1 MAELDARGQR
11 AWRRF
16 AQKLQAEGGYSP
28 AQIQNAQ
35 RYWMER
41 YNRGVRDDAQLEQ
54 AGRVGTESIE
64 PPSELDRA
72 TDQLTAAVEGAIGPL
87 DPGPDGPAAEL
98 MVPGESIESLEEY
111 LGRLKDQEGYDR
123 DQLREAGEWWLQQR
137 QDVAGNT
144 AIQIPPQPGD
154 LAGGMEADALL
165 ADIEGGAEPVTS
177 GEFADQVVQGLPV
190 EQQVDL
196 TEMGWSPDAPTNE
209 ELAAIQTVTKQPDG
223 KETVTD
229 AVDLTQT
236 GWKDWAS
243 LGAGLAGSALGVL
256 APELERDRGYEASLR
271 RRMGGDTLARR
282 ESALAAG
289 QLGRGI
295 RSASLGRRDI
305 SPALAARNAQ
315 MAAAQ
320 ASTDMMGR
328 AAIASAQERR
338 NAETELANIRK
349 QRRAT
354 QINAGLGALS
364 QVGAWLGGQAASER
378 QDAKTRQAQ
387 SFQAEQNRLM
397 REALGKGR
405 G

>member
-1 MAELDARGQR
+1 MAELDARGHR

-16 AQKLQAEGGYSP
+16 ARKLEAEGGYSTQ
-28 AQIQNAQ
+28 QILNAH
-35 RYWMER
+35 RYWLER
-41 YNRGVRDDAQLEQ
+41 YNRGVRDETQLEQ
-54 AGRVGTESIE
+54 AGRVGTESVAPAPAPTEVDLAADEAMAALASLDAE
-64 PPSELDRA
+64 PTMDF
-72 TDQLTAAVEGAIGPL
+72 T
-87 DPGPDGPAAEL
+87 
-98 MVPGESIESLEEY
+98 LEETGAET
-111 LGRLKDQEGYDR
+111 L
-123 DQLREAGEWWLQQR
+123 
-137 QDVAGNT
+137 
-144 AIQIPPQPGD
+144 P
-154 LAGGMEADALL
+154 GGMDAEALIE
-165 ADIEGGAEPVTS
+165 DIEGGPEPVTTREFGEQLLADLPAEPV
-177 GEFADQVVQGLPV
+177 Q
-190 EQQVDL
+190 QQVDL

-229 AVDLTQT
+229 TVDLSQT

-282 ESALAAG
+282 EAALAAG

-387 SFQAEQNRLM
+387 KFQAEQNRLM
-397 REALGKGR
+397 REAIAKGR
-405 G
+405 GQ

>member
-1 MAELDARGQR
+1 MAGLDAEAQQ

-16 AQKLQAEGGYSP
+16 AQKLEAEGGYSTQ
-28 AQIQNAQ
+28 QILNAH
-35 RYWMER
+35 RYWLER
-41 YNRGVRDDAQLEQ
+41 YNRGVRDETQLEQ
-54 AGRVGTESIE
+54 AGRVGTESV
-64 PPSELDRA
+64 A
-72 TDQLTAAVEGAIGPL
+72 
-87 DPGPDGPAAEL
+87 PAPAPTE
-98 MVPGESIESLEEY
+98 V
-111 LGRLKDQEGYDR
+111 
-123 DQLREAGEWWLQQR
+123 
-137 QDVAGNT
+137 
-144 AIQIPPQPGD
+144 D
-154 LAGGMEADALL
+154 LAADEAMAALASLDAPPAEQSMDFTLDETGADTLTGGMGAEALIE
-165 ADIEGGAEPVTS
+165 DIEGGPEPVTTREF
-177 GEFADQVVQGLPV
+177 GEQLLADLPPDPV

-229 AVDLTQT
+229 TVDLSET

-271 RRMGGDTLARR
+271 KRMGGDTLARR

-387 SFQAEQNRLM
+387 KFQAEQNRLM
-397 REALGKGR
+397 REAIAKGR
-405 G
+405 GQ